1 MVCIILVF
9 LINKSLLL
17 LLLFIYGDYLIFKFV
32 LQIVINII
40 ETTENKSLFF

>member
-9 LINKSLLL
+9 LINKNLLL
-17 LLLFIYGDYLIFKFV
+17 LLLLIYGDYFIFKFV

-40 ETTENKSLFF
+40 ETTENKSFFF